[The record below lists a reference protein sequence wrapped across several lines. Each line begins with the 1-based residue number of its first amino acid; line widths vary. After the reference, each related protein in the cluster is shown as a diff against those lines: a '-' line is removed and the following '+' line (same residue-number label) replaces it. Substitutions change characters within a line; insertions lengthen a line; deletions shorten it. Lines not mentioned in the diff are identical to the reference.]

1 MVIDVELDRRSTD
14 GGPTTM
20 PAAIARTHDARV
32 ALSIYRASHAK
43 ARISATNH
51 VLLSERS
58 GRGQAGAVS
67 DRVLSAVRR
76 ALLPFV
82 AVALLTGAI
91 ASSVGAP
98 GLADVVWTLASAIV
112 AVNLVVVTVARLRE
126 GRVAVDVVALV
137 ALLGSMVMGEALAG
151 VILALMVASGDAL
164 EQYAHRRAERSLS
177 QLLSLAPKTA
187 HRLVDGGFETVPVD
201 EVVPGEEVLVKP
213 GEVVP
218 VDGAVSEPAVLDES
232 VLTGESQSVRRE
244 VGEWARS
251 GSLNAGGA
259 FRMRAAVSAAESS
272 YAGIVGLV
280 RSSGVGR
287 APLVRL
293 ADRYAVMFVPA
304 VFLIAALTWILTGD
318 SMRVLAVLVVATPCP
333 LVLAA
338 PVALVS
344 GIACA
349 ARNGVV
355 VKDGAALEAMGQTRT
370 VLLDKTGTLTG
381 GRAHVVAIV
390 TAPGAD
396 AGDVLTLAAS
406 VEQASPHVLA
416 AMAVSEARD
425 RGLVMIQPT
434 GVTEQPGSGVG
445 GTVAG
450 HDVWVGAL
458 TSVGAEERAPWLA
471 AAERRARR
479 EGCSATVVWVDGEP
493 AGLILFTDELR
504 ADTSAALRTLRR
516 AGVDRVVMVTGDRL
530 EVAEPIGMSLGI
542 DQVFAD
548 RTPSEKLDVVR
559 SESANRSG
567 VTVMVGDGVNDAP
580 ALAASDLGVAMGA
593 RGATASSEAADVV
606 LIVDRL
612 DRFAAGVVIAKRA
625 RAIARQS
632 VLVGM
637 GLSLVGMGA
646 AAFGLLAPVG
656 GAVAQEAID
665 VLAVGM
671 ALRALRQPRSLR
683 HTRSVPDAWSRQ
695 LAAGH
700 GPLRLVLEDLRST
713 ALALDS
719 ADDATALASLR
730 EVSTRIS
737 EEVVPHEREDES
749 QVYPGLAERL
759 GGNDPLAP
767 MSRTHQEIFHLA
779 SLLGRL
785 VDNAFVDGFADED
798 RSEAR
803 RILYALD
810 AILRLHFA
818 QEEELLTS
826 LTIDGPPRS

>member
-1 MVIDVELDRRSTD
+1 M
-14 GGPTTM
+14 
-20 PAAIARTHDARV
+20 
-32 ALSIYRASHAK
+32 
-43 ARISATNH
+43 
-51 VLLSERS
+51 
-58 GRGQAGAVS
+58 
-67 DRVLSAVRR
+67 
-76 ALLPFV
+76 LPFV
-82 AVALLTGAI
+82 AAALSVGVVASIAGAGDLAVVVWSVASGVVAL
-91 ASSVGAP
+91 
-98 GLADVVWTLASAIV
+98 D
-112 AVNLVVVTVARLRE
+112 LVVVTVARLRE
-126 GRVAVDVVALV
+126 GRVAVDLVALV
-137 ALLGSMVMGEALAG
+137 ALAAAVAMGEALAA

-177 QLLSLAPKTA
+177 ALLSLAPKTA
-187 HRLVDGGFETVPVD
+187 HRLVGGGYETLPVD
-201 EVVPGEEVLVKP
+201 MVAAGDELLVKP

-218 VDGAVSEPAVLDES
+218 VDGAAAEPAVLDES
-232 VLTGESQSVRRE
+232 VLTGESRSVQRAA
-244 VGEWARS
+244 GEWVRS

-259 FRMRAAVSAAESS
+259 FRMRASASAAESS
-272 YAGIVGLV
+272 YAGIVALV

-293 ADRYAVMFVPA
+293 ADRYAVLFVPA
-304 VFLIAALTWILTGD
+304 VFLMAGLTWLFTGD
-318 SMRVLAVLVVATPCP
+318 STRVLAVLVVATPCP

-338 PVALVS
+338 PVAVVS

-349 ARNGVV
+349 ARHGVV
-355 VKDGAALEAMGQTRT
+355 VKDGAGLEAMGQTRT
-370 VLLDKTGTLTG
+370 VLLDKTGTLTA
-381 GRAHVVAIV
+381 GRAHVVAV
-390 TAPGAD
+390 ATAPGRD
-396 AGDVLTLAAS
+396 AGEVLTLAAS

-416 AMAVSEARD
+416 AMAVREARD
-425 RGLVMIQPT
+425 RGLALVHPT
-434 GVTEQPGSGVG
+434 GVQEQPGSGVG

-450 HDVWVGAL
+450 HDVWAGAL
-458 TSVGAEERAPWLA
+458 DAVAVGPRAPWLA

-479 EGCSATVVWVDGEP
+479 EGCSTMAVAVDGEP
-493 AGLILFTDELR
+493 VGLILFTDELR

-559 SESANRSG
+559 SESSKRAG

-580 ALAASDLGVAMGA
+580 ALAAADLGVAMGA

-612 DRFAAGVVIAKRA
+612 DRLAVGVVIAKRA

-637 GLSLVGMGA
+637 GLSIVGMA
-646 AAFGLLAPVG
+646 AAAVGLLAPVG
-656 GAVAQEAID
+656 GALAQEAID
-665 VLAVGM
+665 VLAIGM
-671 ALRALRQPRSLR
+671 ALRALAAPRSLR
-683 HTRSVPDAWSRQ
+683 RTGSVPDEWNHQ

-700 GPLRLVLEDLRST
+700 GPLRLVLEDLRSV
-713 ALALDS
+713 ARVL
-719 ADDATALASLR
+719 DDADARTALASLR
-730 EVSTRIS
+730 DVSARIAD
-737 EEVVPHEREDES
+737 EVVPHEREDES
-749 QVYPGLAERL
+749 HIYPGVAERL

-779 SLLGRL
+779 SLLHRL
-785 VDNAFVDGFADED
+785 VDDASIDGFGDED

-826 LTIDGPPRS
+826 MTLEGAPQP